1 MASLFHFLD
10 LPLSQVQFIMA
21 KFLKWIGG
29 GLGWAAGGP
38 IGAMLGFA
46 FGSMIDSMSSGE
58 YAYNQG
64 ETATRKRVRPVT
76 QPGDFKI
83 SLLVLSAAVMKS
95 DEKVLKSEL
104 DFVKRFLVNQFGVN
118 EAEQQV
124 LTLREILRQSF
135 DVTAVSLQI
144 RQFMDYPTRLQLLHL
159 LFGISLA
166 DGETHPAEI
175 RTIEQISLGLGIS
188 SADLGS
194 IKAMF
199 IKDSASAYKILE
211 ITPNAT
217 DEEVKKAYRKMALKY
232 HPDRVSTMGED
243 VQKAAKVKFQELQA
257 AYEEVKKRRGM
268 KG

>member
-10 LPLSQVQFIMA
+10 LPLSQHSNIMA

-38 IGAMLGFA
+38 IGALLGFA
-46 FGSMIDSMSSGE
+46 FGSMIDSMTSGQ
-58 YAYNQG
+58 YAYDQR
-64 ETATRKRVRPVT
+64 EPATSRGGRPVT

-83 SLLVLSAAVMKS
+83 SLLILSAAVMKS
-95 DEKVLKSEL
+95 DDKILKSEL
-104 DFVKRFLVNQFGVN
+104 DFIKRFLVNQFGVN

-124 LTLREILRQSF
+124 LALREILQQSF
-135 DVTAVSLQI
+135 DLTAVSIQI
-144 RQFMDYPTRLQLLHL
+144 RQFMDYPGRLQLLHF
-159 LFGISLA
+159 LFGIALA
-166 DGETHPAEI
+166 DGESHPSEV
-175 RTIEQISLGLGIS
+175 RTIEQISHALGIS

-199 IKDSASAYKILE
+199 IKDTASAYRILE
-211 ITPNAT
+211 ITPDAT

-243 VQKAAKVKFQELQA
+243 VQKAAKIKFQELQT
-257 AYEEVKKRRGM
+257 AYEEIKKKRGM
-268 KG
+268 S